1 MASVGLGKWE
11 KWYEKYIDVLR
22 GMEKNHCKMGIWNM
36 EMGEEEKQMFFGCLQ
51 IKKLEV
57 EKELDLQK
65 QSILNK

>member
-1 MASVGLGKWE
+1 
-11 KWYEKYIDVLR
+11 
-22 GMEKNHCKMGIWNM
+22 
-36 EMGEEEKQMFFGCLQ
+36 MGEEEKQMFFGCLQ